1 MIDQIPQMIFG
12 AAVAGILFF
21 IIVRQPY
28 IGVALTV
35 ASAPIVDL
43 IPPIPFFSSVVPI
56 LGAITIFGF
65 LLKKREVTGN
75 LFLRFNILHLLAIIF
90 IVWIYVSNPQAA
102 WSGLDR
108 NWILTFAQ
116 LFILMYLAGDLL
128 DKPQKHIVLMTIFA
142 VVSVISAYNAISRGY
157 IGEDIDASA
166 RVGGFAAG
174 ANDAARYFVVA
185 MVFVT
190 FLRSKVRQPFWRL
203 MMLVAII
210 ITYLGVFFTVS
221 RTGMVLL
228 FFAQLM
234 LFVFQHEG
242 RQRTQ
247 LLVIFGSAFVLT
259 LLLSNTIIDILQTII
274 PTITKGTDTVGLRY
288 DLWRAGWL
296 MWLDHPIRGVGIGM
310 YAHNSYAYMQ
320 RLPGVMP
327 RTLVAHNMYV
337 QTLAETGLIG
347 LLLFLSI
354 IYVSFI
360 NFRKARMVEEPEI
373 TELRNVWLIV
383 FVVMLIGGITKT
395 DQVDKLLWMVMG
407 VSSFFVNQI
416 PAKQPLEIKP
426 DEALQ
431 VKGQHERADTRWLR
445 IDNDRS

>member
-1 MIDQIPQMIFG
+1 
-12 AAVAGILFF
+12 
-21 IIVRQPY
+21 
-28 IGVALTV
+28 
-35 ASAPIVDL
+35 
-43 IPPIPFFSSVVPI
+43 
-56 LGAITIFGF
+56 
-65 LLKKREVTGN
+65 
-75 LFLRFNILHLLAIIF
+75 
-90 IVWIYVSNPQAA
+90 
-102 WSGLDR
+102 
-108 NWILTFAQ
+108 
-116 LFILMYLAGDLL
+116 
-128 DKPQKHIVLMTIFA
+128 
-142 VVSVISAYNAISRGY
+142 
-157 IGEDIDASA
+157 
-166 RVGGFAAG
+166 
-174 ANDAARYFVVA
+174 
-185 MVFVT
+185 
-190 FLRSKVRQPFWRL
+190 

-247 LLVIFGSAFVLT
+247 LLLIFGSAFVLT

-274 PTITKGTDTVGLRY
+274 PTIAKGTDTVGLRY

-337 QTLAETGLIG
+337 QILAETGLIG

-416 PAKQPLEIKP
+416 PAKQPLAIKP
-426 DEALQ
+426 DETLQ
-431 VKGQHERADTRWLR
+431 VKGQHTRTDTCWPR